1 MSSTLS
7 QLAATVTPAV
17 ITIDIPPTF
26 DIGPI
31 TLAWHG
37 LTIAL
42 GILIGGLLAGR
53 LARSRGLPVEPL
65 NVIILLVI
73 ASALVGGRVYYL
85 AETGRLLEPSRWLAM
100 NGFTFYGGFIMAAV
114 TIAIYLRRSGHG
126 GAYLD
131 VCAVA
136 LPLGIAI
143 GRIGDVINGEHY
155 GAQSDFLLAV
165 RNAHPD
171 ALTPNPELAYHNG
184 GLYEV
189 ILGLAI
195 FAIVWPLRDR
205 LRRRATATTWLVLA
219 LFAAGRFIEFFLR
232 NDSQHVAA
240 GLNSAQWTSIFLLAV
255 AAVGAWWTLLRHPHP
270 PRRGR

>member
-1 MSSTLS
+1 MLS
-7 QLAATVTPAV
+7 ELAATVSPAV

-26 DIGPI
+26 DIGPV

-42 GILIGGLLAGR
+42 GILIGALLAGR
-53 LARSRGLPVEPL
+53 LARSRGLAVEPL
-65 NVIILLVI
+65 NVIVMLVVV
-73 ASALVGGRVYYL
+73 SALVGGRIFYL
-85 AETGRLLEPSRWLAM
+85 AETGRLLEPSQWLAT
-100 NGFTFYGGFIMAAV
+100 NGFTFYGGFVMAAL

-126 GAYLD
+126 AAYLD
-131 VCAVA
+131 VCAIA

-171 ALTPNPELAYHNG
+171 ALTPNPELAYHSG

-205 LRRRATATTWLVLA
+205 VRRPLALTWLVLA
-219 LFAAGRFIEFFLR
+219 LFAAGRFVEFFLR
-232 NDSQHVAA
+232 DDSQHVAA
-240 GLNSAQWTSIFLLAV
+240 GLNSAQWTSILLLV
-255 AAVGAWWTLLRHPHP
+255 LAAVGALWTLVLRPQHPQ
-270 PRRGR
+270 RR